1 MDSLGDTYDQITVL
15 FECLL
20 QILKEDI
27 LIKSNFRKIDK
38 QRIVSIVFAGQC
50 TGGSQPS
57 GMPSHDLDDRYGS
70 LFIYIGIGC
79 DLADSGS
86 NILGSA
92 SKSWCMIGVYQII
105 VDCLWFTNHTDRTSN
120 GCGIAGELAD
130 GIHGIIAANI
140 EEPADV

>member
-1 MDSLGDTYDQITVL
+1 MDSLGDTYDQVTVL
-15 FECLL
+15 FECFL

-38 QRIVSIVFAGQC
+38 QRIVSIVFAGEC
-50 TGGSQPS
+50 TCGSQPS
-57 GMPSHDLDDRYGS
+57 CMPSHDLDDRYGF

-79 DLADSGS
+79 NLTNRGCDIFRGT
-86 NILGSA
+86 

-105 VDCLWFTNHTDRTSN
+105 VDGLWFTNHTDRTSN
-120 GCGIAGELAD
+120 GCGIARELAD